1 MLASN
6 PVEMMLMRKNAL
18 ALVLVGGMVI
28 ASPASSA
35 YAQAPDPGSWR
46 VELDS
51 SAKARLLQ
59 ARDRIWRAW
68 FTNDSIEL
76 ARLLPPAVV
85 AAEGID
91 GWEDRPA
98 ILAGSRRFAASGGK
112 FVGIRFF
119 DTEIV
124 SYGNIAIVHARYE
137 VELEN
142 GGQRRT
148 NKGRATEIFVRR
160 GTDWVNPFWH
170 LES

>member
-1 MLASN
+1 
-6 PVEMMLMRKNAL
+6 MRLNAL
-18 ALVLVGGMVI
+18 AFVLVGGV
-28 ASPASSA
+28 AVAFSA
-35 YAQAPDPGSWR
+35 PCGRAQAPDARSLR

-51 SAKARLLQ
+51 SATAQLLR